1 MTRLERIRTALEYQE
16 GHVRFPSDVAW
27 LVERL
32 DEAANILHE
41 AKGIIVGA
49 DVVGAAK
56 TFPNAVRANARI
68 LAALARL
75 EEPDE

>member
-1 MTRLERIRTALEYQE
+1 MTLLERIRADLVTATYE
-16 GHVRFPSDVAW
+16 PADVAW

-32 DEAANILHE
+32 DEAVSILHE

-68 LAALARL
+68 LAWLARL
-75 EEPDE
+75 KEPE